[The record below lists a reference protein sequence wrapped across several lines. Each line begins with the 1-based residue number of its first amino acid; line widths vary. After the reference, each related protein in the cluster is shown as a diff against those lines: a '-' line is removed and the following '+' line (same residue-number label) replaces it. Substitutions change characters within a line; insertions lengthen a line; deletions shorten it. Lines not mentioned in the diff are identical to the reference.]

1 MTAHGASA
9 QDPGLNPGSRPSR
22 RVHTPPS
29 QGSNIVGILRQ
40 VLGDIAGGRVLDV
53 ATGEGSFVG
62 VLIENLKNYTDITG
76 IDASGRAIETAR
88 STFSQENVHFMQMD
102 AEHLDFEDQSFD
114 TVNIS
119 ASLHHLA
126 NVPQVLAEMKR
137 VLKPGGHLIITEML
151 RDGQTDPQL
160 TAVRIHH
167 WAAEVDSALGV
178 IHNKT
183 LARQELVELV
193 KGLSLCNVEFYD
205 VVDTDSDPMDEAMVK
220 QVKGY
225 MDRFVQRAG
234 GLPNY
239 KTLKQRGEELCQR
252 LHEVGGQ
259 REPVIII
266 VGKKQ

>member
-1 MTAHGASA
+1 MTANGTSV
-9 QDPGLNPGSRPSR
+9 QNPRLNPGSRPSR
-22 RVHTPPS
+22 RVHTPQS
-29 QGSNIVGILRQ
+29 QGTSIVGVLTQ

-53 ATGEGSFVG
+53 ATGEGGFVG
-62 VLIENLKNYTDITG
+62 ILIENLKNYTDITG

-88 STFSQENVHFMQMD
+88 STFDQENVHFMQMD

-126 NVPQVLAEMKR
+126 NVPQVLAEMER
-137 VLKPGGHLIITEML
+137 VLKSGGHLIITEML
-151 RDGQTDPQL
+151 RDGQTEPQL
-160 TAVRIHH
+160 IAVRIHH

-178 IHNKT
+178 IHNRT
-183 LARQELVELV
+183 LARQELVDLV
-193 KGLSLCNVEFYD
+193 KGLGLCNVKLYD

-225 MDRFVQRAG
+225 MDRFVQRAR
-234 GLPNY
+234 GLPNC
-239 KTLKQRGEELCQR
+239 KTLEQRGEELCR
-252 LHEVGGQ
+252 WLHEVGVQ

-266 VGKKQ
+266 VGEKQ